1 MLNEKAI
8 GFDYSHN
15 NKLVIEN
22 ETFTDFIQ
30 YLFNSDFKLGKIEA
44 GISYEKLNKYN
55 IFIIG
60 VPTTDSNLNPDE
72 IEALVKYVND
82 GGSLLLLN
90 DKGGDYDNKNNLSEL
105 SKHFGITFNSDRLF
119 DDKNFS
125 KKSSHPIIKDFKK
138 HFITKEIT
146 EIIHSSGCTLNIDK
160 SIENEKIEVKA
171 IAFSSEESS
180 RHKYFDGNDWV
191 EEPVQKVPVIGI
203 THFGLGKVLALGNL
217 SLFSSLQQSYGINA
231 ADNFK
236 LVSNMISWLLNKA
249 QSTEEQTYKPIY
261 MTIPI
266 EQDLYY
272 WIKEMLDEGRWS
284 NMDDVINF
292 ALRVIKIRI
301 KEVEKNKEEEE

>member
-22 ETFTDFIQ
+22 ETFTDFTQ

-44 GISYEKLNKYN
+44 GISYEKLTKYN

-60 VPTTDSNLNPDE
+60 VPTIESNLNPDE
-72 IEALVKYVND
+72 IEALIKYVND

-105 SKHFGITFNSDRLF
+105 TKHFGITFNSDRLF

-146 EIIHSSGCTLNIDK
+146 EIIHSSGCTLTIDK
-160 SIENEKIEVKA
+160 SIETEKIDVKA
-171 IAFSSEESS
+171 IAFSSEDSS
-180 RHKYFDGNDWV
+180 RHKFFDGNDWV

-203 THFGLGKVLALGNL
+203 THFGLGKVVALGNL

-236 LVSNMISWLLNKA
+236 LVSNMIAWLLNKA
-249 QSTEEQTYKPIY
+249 RSTEEQTYKPVY

-272 WIKEMLDEGRWS
+272 WIKEMLDEGRWR
-284 NMDDVINF
+284 NIDDVINF

-301 KEVEKNKEEEE
+301 KEVEKNKEEE

>member
-191 EEPVQKVPVIGI
+191 EEPVHKVPVIGI

-301 KEVEKNKEEEE
+301 KEVEKNKEEE

>member
-60 VPTTDSNLNPDE
+60 VPTTDSNLYPEE
-72 IEALVKYVND
+72 IEVLVKYVND

-301 KEVEKNKEEEE
+301 KEVEKNKEEE

>member
-1 MLNEKAI
+1 MDEKAI

-44 GISYEKLNKYN
+44 GITYEKLTKYT

-60 VPTTDSNLNPDE
+60 VPTADSLLTSDE

-90 DKGGDYDNKNNLSEL
+90 DKGGDYGNMNNLSEL
-105 SKHFGITFNSDRLF
+105 SKHFGIKFNSDRLF

-125 KKSSHPIIKDFKK
+125 KKSSHPIIKDFKT
-138 HFITKEIT
+138 HFITKDIT

-160 SIENEKIEVKA
+160 SIESEKIDVKA
-171 IAFSSEESS
+171 IALSSEEST

-203 THFGLGKVLALGNL
+203 THFGLGKVVALGNL
-217 SLFSSLQQSYGINA
+217 SFFSSLQQSYGINA

-236 LVSNMISWLLNKA
+236 LVSNIISWLLNKA
-249 QSTEEQTYKPIY
+249 KSTEEQKYKPIY

-284 NMDDVINF
+284 NIDDVINF
-292 ALRVIKIRI
+292 ALRVVKIRM
-301 KEVEKNKEEEE
+301 KEVEKNKEEE

>member
-72 IEALVKYVND
+72 IEVLVKYVND

-160 SIENEKIEVKA
+160 SIENEKIDVKA

-301 KEVEKNKEEEE
+301 KEVEKNKEEE

>member
-72 IEALVKYVND
+72 IEVLVKYVND

-301 KEVEKNKEEEE
+301 KEVEKNKEEE

>member
-15 NKLVIEN
+15 NKLIIES

-30 YLFNSDFKLGKIEA
+30 YLFNSNFKLGKIEA

-60 VPTTDSNLNPDE
+60 VPTMEPNLDLDE
-72 IEALVKYVND
+72 IDALVKYVND
-82 GGSLLLLN
+82 GGSLLIIN
-90 DKGGDYDNKNNLSEL
+90 DKGGDYDNNNNLSEL
-105 SKHFGITFNSDRLF
+105 TGHFGIKFNSDRLF

-125 KKSSHPIIKDFKK
+125 KKSSHPIIKEFTK

-146 EIIHSSGCTLNIDK
+146 EIIHSSGCTLSIDK

-180 RHKYFDGNDWV
+180 RHKYFNGNDWV
-191 EEPVQKVPVIGI
+191 EEPVNKIPVIGI
-203 THFGLGKVLALGNL
+203 THFGMGKVVALGNL
-217 SLFSSLQQSYGINA
+217 SLFSSLQKSYGINA

-236 LVSNMISWLLNKA
+236 LVSNIISWLLNKA
-249 QSTEEQTYKPIY
+249 QSTEEQAYKPIY

-266 EQDLYY
+266 EQDIYY
-272 WIKEMLDEGRWS
+272 WIKEMLDVGRWK
-284 NMDDVINF
+284 NIDDVINF
-292 ALRVIKIRI
+292 ALRVIKIRM
-301 KEVEKNKEEEE
+301 KEVEKNKEED

>member
-105 SKHFGITFNSDRLF
+105 SKHFGIIFNSDRLF

-146 EIIHSSGCTLNIDK
+146 EIIHSRGCTLNIDK
-160 SIENEKIEVKA
+160 SIETEKIDVKA

-203 THFGLGKVLALGNL
+203 THFGLGKVVALGNL

-236 LVSNMISWLLNKA
+236 LVSNIISWLLNKA

-301 KEVEKNKEEEE
+301 KEVEKNKEEE

>member
-30 YLFNSDFKLGKIEA
+30 YLFNSDFQLGKIEA

-105 SKHFGITFNSDRLF
+105 TKHFGITFNSDRLF

-138 HFITKEIT
+138 HFITKEIA

-160 SIENEKIEVKA
+160 SIENEKIDVKA

-191 EEPVQKVPVIGI
+191 EEPVQKIPVIGI
-203 THFGLGKVLALGNL
+203 THFGLGKVVALGNL

-236 LVSNMISWLLNKA
+236 LVSNLISWLLNKA

-301 KEVEKNKEEEE
+301 KEVEKNKEEE

>member
-1 MLNEKAI
+1 MDEKAI

-30 YLFNSDFKLGKIEA
+30 YLFNSNFKLGKIEA
-44 GISYEKLNKYN
+44 GISYEKLKKYN

-60 VPTTDSNLNPDE
+60 VPTLDSNLTPEE

-105 SKHFGITFNSDRLF
+105 TKHFGIIFNSDRLF

-125 KKSSHPIIKDFKK
+125 KKSSHPIIRDFKK

-160 SIENEKIEVKA
+160 SIETEKIDVKA
-171 IAFSSEESS
+171 IAFASEESA
-180 RHKYFDGNDWV
+180 RHKFFDGNDWV

-203 THFGLGKVLALGNL
+203 THFGLGKVVALGNL
-217 SLFSSLQQSYGINA
+217 SLFSSLQQTYGINA

-236 LVSNMISWLLNKA
+236 LISNIISWLLNKA
-249 QSTEEQTYKPIY
+249 KSTEEQTYKPIY

-284 NMDDVINF
+284 NIDDVINF

-301 KEVEKNKEEEE
+301 KEVEKNKEEE

>member
-105 SKHFGITFNSDRLF
+105 TKHFGITFNSDRLF

-125 KKSSHPIIKDFKK
+125 KKSSHPIIKDFKT

-160 SIENEKIEVKA
+160 SIETEKIDVKA

-203 THFGLGKVLALGNL
+203 THFGLGKVVALGNL

-272 WIKEMLDEGRWS
+272 WIKEMLDENRWS

-301 KEVEKNKEEEE
+301 KEVEKNKEEE

>member
-72 IEALVKYVND
+72 IEVLVKYVND

-203 THFGLGKVLALGNL
+203 THFGLGKVVALGNL

-301 KEVEKNKEEEE
+301 KEVEKNKEEE

>member
-203 THFGLGKVLALGNL
+203 THFGLGKVVALGNL

-301 KEVEKNKEEEE
+301 KEVEKNKEEE